1 MQSNMKFQSMK
12 GNLQGIV
19 NDLHTKNFM
28 LEDEN
33 LAVKAEKDYLTG
45 ISKDTERKNFENRIE
60 VEKELTDNSEKLRT
74 LQRRFSELTAENN
87 KVTDNF
93 RGIEDDY
100 DKLLRTEKLKHL
112 NNSINENLL
121 KEEQGSTGDDLK
133 EKKGVIDQYDRRL
146 KQADEVFRADPR
158 FTELVEES
166 EQLKERLKRS

>member
-1 MQSNMKFQSMK
+1 MGLLNKDQQPVVEHAVQSNMKFQSMK

-100 DKLLRTEKLKHL
+100 DKLLRT
-112 NNSINENLL
+112 
-121 KEEQGSTGDDLK
+121 
-133 EKKGVIDQYDRRL
+133 
-146 KQADEVFRADPR
+146 
-158 FTELVEES
+158 
-166 EQLKERLKRS
+166 